1 MNDPFDAFAPTTSP
15 DQMLAT
21 VRREAERRRRQR
33 RGVLVGL
40 GCLAVTT
47 AALWWFRPA
56 PAPPAA
62 GAAVL
67 VHAVT
72 HGDQE
77 VPYTLLTLPDGM
89 TMVVVRTAP

>member
-1 MNDPFDAFAPTTSP
+1 MRCWRRSAAKPGAGAGSAGAFWPASP
-15 DQMLAT
+15 AWLSQPW
-21 VRREAERRRRQR
+21 RCGGSGPHPRRQPR
-33 RGVLVGL
+33 
-40 GCLAVTT
+40 
-47 AALWWFRPA
+47 
-56 PAPPAA
+56 

-77 VPYTLLTLPDGM
+77 VPYTLMALPDGL

>member
-1 MNDPFDAFAPTTSP
+1 MNDPFGAFAPATPP
-15 DQMLAT
+15 DAMLAA
-21 VRREAERRRRQR
+21 VHREAGRRRRR
-33 RGVLVGL
+33 RRSVLAGL
-40 GCLAVTT
+40 ACLAV
-47 AALWWFRPA
+47 AAVALWWFRPA
-56 PAPPAA
+56 PAPPST
-62 GAAVL
+62 GGAVL